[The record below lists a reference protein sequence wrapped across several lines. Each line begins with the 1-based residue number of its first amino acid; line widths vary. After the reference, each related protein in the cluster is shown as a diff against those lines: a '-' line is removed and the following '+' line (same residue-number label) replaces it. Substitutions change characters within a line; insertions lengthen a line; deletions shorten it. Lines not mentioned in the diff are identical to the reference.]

1 MIEKCANPACSATF
15 RRLREGRVF
24 IKEIEAD
31 LTSEV
36 KRQPRQTHY
45 YWLCDS
51 CSRTM
56 TVIVEKG
63 KEIKVVALPT
73 AAISARVAS

>member
-1 MIEKCANPACSATF
+1 MIEKCANPACTATF

-31 LTSEV
+31 PTSDAT
-36 KRQPRQTHY
+36 RQPRQTHY

-51 CSRTM
+51 CSHTT
-56 TVIVEKG
+56 TVIVEKRKG
-63 KEIKVVALPT
+63 IRVVPLPT
-73 AAISARVAS
+73 SVTPAQVAS